1 MEVPPGPPLNT
12 TAVASAKNHKIRR
25 FNVHYEAAMLA
36 CAKLGLWQRALEIY
50 HEVFQKELA
59 LAEYRRRKQTAPS
72 PGAVLRSTF
81 ALSQKARLEKKRIRM
96 DIKVTDDMVLSL
108 VKACVRASRQRSK
121 YRGQMHLTPS
131 EEEREAALRRIPLDT
146 ALQVLHTMEE
156 HHGIPIT
163 PAFVNPLAKAYQ
175 SLGYISQSQH
185 ILQTLLSNRTAGEE
199 PEEGEDIVNVNDF
212 SAKNKASYG
221 LLVEGAVATGDW
233 GSAVEALTDMIDAGL
248 YPSSRHSNIWHEIS
262 ERQTRPRAR
271 GSRKKKR
278 DDSWT
283 AFSDS

>member
-1 MEVPPGPPLNT
+1 MLPGVLSLQTQSFIKVTQLQTSVKVLKDSETSLDCRRNEDHIEIGAAEEQVRLLQDKCQKGQAELDQ
-12 TAVASAKNHKIRR
+12 AVKKATN
-25 FNVHYEAAMLA
+25 
-36 CAKLGLWQRALEIY
+36 
-50 HEVFQKELA
+50 
-59 LAEYRRRKQTAPS
+59 
-72 PGAVLRSTF
+72 
-81 ALSQKARLEKKRIRM
+81 QKARLEKKRIRM

-199 PEEGEDIVNVNDF
+199 PEEGGDIVNVHDF

-233 GSAVEALTDMIDAGL
+233 GSAIEALTDMIDAGL